1 MYESAP
7 VGAEGPDFIN
17 AVVSLETQL
26 TPEDLLSICQ
36 NIENTFGRERPYIN
50 APRTLDLD
58 VLAYDNL
65 SIQNERLTI
74 PHPRMIER
82 SFVLFPLLEIAP
94 DIDLPGFGK
103 LMKYIP
109 NVEHQ
114 RINRVQGCSCPTQ
127 HI

>member
-26 TPEDLLSICQ
+26 PPEDILSICQ
-36 NIENTFGRERPYIN
+36 NIENNFGRERPYIN

-58 VLAYDNL
+58 VLAYDDL

-103 LMKYIP
+103 LTQYIP

-114 RINRVQGCSCPTQ
+114 RINRVQGCNCPSQ

>member
-1 MYESAP
+1 
-7 VGAEGPDFIN
+7 
-17 AVVSLETQL
+17 
-26 TPEDLLSICQ
+26 LSICQ
-36 NIENTFGRERPYIN
+36 SIENTFGRERPYIN

-58 VLAYDNL
+58 VLAYDDL
-65 SIQNERLTI
+65 AIQNERLTI

-103 LMKYIP
+103 LTKYIP

-114 RINRVQGCSCPTQ
+114 RINRMQGCNCPTQ